1 MSFLASNL
9 VLGSLRERGTITLA
23 AGLAG
28 AYSAFMLVGS
38 KTLGAIAATSYGSN
52 ASVGRMYDMVA
63 GVFITIALYVSAI
76 VIAGCVATVIS
87 GRLQQIATLRL
98 LGADARSLRGRVV
111 REVGATAAIGSA
123 LGAIVGTAVADLG
136 RAYLM
141 RRGTFPQADYPLAS
155 ELIIPALV
163 AVVVVAAL
171 AGRVGSQRVL
181 TVNPAAAMSGTT
193 PTQERRATR
202 LRGLFAALFAV
213 AGAATLAMACRL
225 GEQGSSAGLLMAS
238 FGSMLFVLGVIT
250 GAPFVLPRVV
260 EAFGRLLGT
269 SPDARIARR
278 NAVADPMRTT
288 RATLGLVIGVGLVTT
303 FAAGSAALS
312 ASIETWDLSAADRAR
327 FLDVMHMVSIVM
339 IALVVIA
346 SIIAGVGFVSTMSL
360 VVIQRRREIGMLR
373 AMGFTARQIRG
384 MVTRESLALGLTA
397 VLVGIALGV
406 LLGSVGAQSLIGAGN
421 DGFVWGLPFEVLAV
435 IVIAALALVLV
446 AALPPARRATTVTPV
461 EALRVV

>member
-1 MSFLASNL
+1 MRSLGSNL
-9 VLGSLRERGTITLA
+9 VLGSLRERGTITVA

-28 AYSAFMLVGS
+28 AYSGFMLVGS
-38 KTLGAIAATSYGSN
+38 KALGTIAATNGGS
-52 ASVGRMYDMVA
+52 ASSVGRMLDIVA
-63 GVFITIALYVSAI
+63 GVFIAIALYVSAI
-76 VIAGCVATVIS
+76 VIAGCVATVVA
-87 GRLQQIATLRL
+87 GRAQQIATLRL
-98 LGADARSLRGRVV
+98 LGADARGLRGRVV
-111 REVGATAAIGSA
+111 REVSVTAVIGSVIGALLGAAI
-123 LGAIVGTAVADLG
+123 ADLG
-136 RAYLM
+136 RAYLVH
-141 RRGTFPQADYPLAS
+141 RGTFPRADYPLTS
-155 ELIIPALV
+155 WLVIPAII
-163 AVVVVAAL
+163 AIVVVAAL

-181 TVNPAAAMSGTT
+181 TVSPAAAMSGST
-193 PTQERRATR
+193 PQETRQASR
-202 LRGLFAALFAV
+202 LRAVLATLLGL
-213 AGAATLAMACRL
+213 AGAGLLALACQL
-225 GEQGSSAGLLMAS
+225 GEDGSSAGLLVAF
-238 FGSMLFVLGVIT
+238 FGSAAFVLGLIA
-250 GAPFVLPRVV
+250 GAPFVLPRLVA
-260 EAFGRLLGT
+260 AFGRLLGAG
-269 SPDARIARR
+269 PDARIARR

-303 FAAGSAALS
+303 FASGSAALS
-312 ASIETWDLSAADRAR
+312 ESIETWDLSAAERAQA
-327 FLDVMHMVSIVM
+327 LDVMHMVSILM
-339 IALVVIA
+339 MALVVIA

-435 IVIAALALVLV
+435 IVVAALALVLL

>member
-1 MSFLASNL
+1 MAAEGLFALALTGLSLSVMSGRN
-9 VLGSLRERGTITLA
+9 GSGWGVA
-23 AGLAG
+23 
-28 AYSAFMLVGS
+28 
-38 KTLGAIAATSYGSN
+38 
-52 ASVGRMYDMVA
+52 ASVA
-63 GVFITIALYVSAI
+63 IFIAFLV
-76 VIAGCVATVIS
+76 
-87 GRLQQIATLRL
+87 RRHTLRL
-98 LGADARSLRGRVV
+98 MFVLAAAGGAMQLVDPHAFLIFGDFLYAPICAELGVHRDARV
-111 REVGATAAIGSA
+111 R
-123 LGAIVGTAVADLG
+123 
-136 RAYLM
+136 
-141 RRGTFPQADYPLAS
+141 
-155 ELIIPALV
+155 
-163 AVVVVAAL
+163 
-171 AGRVGSQRVL
+171 
-181 TVNPAAAMSGTT
+181 
-193 PTQERRATR
+193 
-202 LRGLFAALFAV
+202 
-213 AGAATLAMACRL
+213 RL
-225 GEQGSSAGLLMAS
+225 GL
-238 FGSMLFVLGVIT
+238 IT
-250 GAPFVLPRVV
+250 GAPFVLPRLV
-260 EAFGRLLGT
+260 AIFGRLLGAG
-269 SPDARIARR
+269 PDARIARR

-397 VLVGIALGV
+397 VLVGIALDV
-406 LLGSVGAQSLIGAGN
+406 LLGSLGAQSLIGAGN

-435 IVIAALALVLV
+435 IVVAALALVLV